1 MSLRREALGRVW
13 GLVVKE
19 FRQIFRDPRMAR
31 VIFISPLVQLVVFGY
46 AVSTDLW
53 RTSTYVVDHDRSRA
67 SREVVEA
74 LASSGYFRVTGRS
87 DRSADIVRA
96 LDHGDAIV
104 GLEIPPDFSARLR
117 DGSGAHVQLLL
128 DGTNSNTA
136 SVAQSYAERIL
147 LAHGLEA
154 AGGAV
159 PAAVDLRERAWYNA
173 DLQSRNYNVPAV
185 VGALILLVC
194 LLLTSLAVVRER
206 EIGTL
211 EQLRVSPLESWEL
224 IVGKTVPFA
233 AIGLVDLAIVT
244 AAALL
249 WFDVPFRGSVLW
261 LVGASVLY
269 LASGLGLGLLI
280 STISKTQQEAFM
292 GSFLV
297 FMPAIL
303 LSGFMFPVSSMP
315 ASFRWLTLLNPVRH
329 YIEIV
334 RAIFLKGTGVASL
347 WPQYVWLLALGAGLL
362 WFASWRFRKG
372 AE

>member
-1 MSLRREALGRVW
+1 VREALDRVW

-19 FRQIFRDPRMAR
+19 FRQVFRDPRMAR
-31 VIFISPLVQLVVFGY
+31 VIFISPLIQLVVFGY

-53 RTSTYVVDHDRSRA
+53 ETSTWLVDQEGSAA
-67 SREVVEA
+67 SRELVETLTA
-74 LASSGYFRVTGRS
+74 SGYFRITGRS
-87 DRSADIVRA
+87 HRPADIVRA
-96 LDHGDAIV
+96 LDRGEAVV
-104 GLEIPPDFSARLR
+104 GLQIPPDFSTRLR
-117 DGSGAHVQLLL
+117 DGSGATVQLLL

-136 SVAQSYAERIL
+136 SVANSYAERIVQ
-147 LAHGLEA
+147 AWGLEA
-154 AGGAV
+154 SGSLV

-211 EQLRVSPLESWEL
+211 EQLQVSPLQSWEL

-233 AIGLVDLAIVT
+233 VVGLVDLAIVT
-244 AAALL
+244 TAALV
-249 WFDVPFRGSVLW
+249 WFDVPFRGSVGW
-261 LVGASVLY
+261 LVGSSLLY

-280 STISKTQQEAFM
+280 STVSKTQQEAFM

-297 FMPAIL
+297 FMPSIL

-315 ASFRWLTLLNPVRH
+315 VSFQWLTLLNPVRH

-334 RAIFLKGTGVASL
+334 RAIFLKGTGGADL
-347 WPQYVWLLALGAGLL
+347 WPQYLWLLVLGVGLL
-362 WFASWRFRKG
+362 GFAAWRFRTATAG
-372 AE
+372 E